1 MGEARVRRDD
11 IQTIPDPVHAQCI
24 RFTYF
29 FHSILSTAQSA
40 GQRPASLR
48 SVLPLAGLLYAL
60 TEPFGCRDK
69 KMTAIVSFIG
79 WHDSGK
85 TTLAAGVVAH
95 LKRKGLRVAVIK
107 SSDKSGISLDAPDT
121 DTFVHRQAGADEV
134 MLVAPDQMALLAT
147 PKKLSLTTLAHRYFP
162 DADIVIGEGFKEARQ
177 IAKIEVVT
185 NPEQQLRREVSG
197 VIAVATDLDI
207 SADYVF
213 RLNEAA
219 EIAEFIQ
226 KRFVDNEKR
235 RPDKTAL
242 LVNGR
247 KIVLKGFIQDSLAGV
262 VAGYVESLKINEELG
277 EIELRIKL

>member
-1 MGEARVRRDD
+1 
-11 IQTIPDPVHAQCI
+11 
-24 RFTYF
+24 
-29 FHSILSTAQSA
+29 
-40 GQRPASLR
+40 
-48 SVLPLAGLLYAL
+48 
-60 TEPFGCRDK
+60 
-69 KMTAIVSFIG
+69 MTAIVSFIG

-107 SSDKSGISLDAPDT
+107 SSDKSGIVFDSPDT
-121 DTFVHRQAGADEV
+121 DTFIHRQAGADEV
-134 MLVAPDQMALLAT
+134 MLVAPDQMALLAP
-147 PKKLSLTTLAHRYFP
+147 PKELSLTTLAHRYFP

-185 NPEQQLRREVSG
+185 DPEQQLRREVSG

-207 SADYVF
+207 SSDYVF

-226 KRFVDNEKR
+226 KRLIDNEKR

-247 KIVLKGFIQDSLAGV
+247 KIVLKRFIQDSLAGV

>member
-1 MGEARVRRDD
+1 MNAGKRTTMADAKKVRLRAMQTIQKTDADEARGHGRWLVPGHPSGIFHTTPERAEKLVASGHA
-11 IQTIPDPVHAQCI
+11 IELGPD
-24 RFTYF
+24 
-29 FHSILSTAQSA
+29 
-40 GQRPASLR
+40 LR
-48 SVLPLAGLLYAL
+48 
-60 TEPFGCRDK
+60 K
-69 KMTAIVSFIG
+69 
-79 WHDSGK
+79 
-85 TTLAAGVVAH
+85 
-95 LKRKGLRVAVIK
+95 KRKPVA
-107 SSDKSGISLDAPDT
+107 DDTPDT
-121 DTFVHRQAGADEV
+121 DTCAHRRAGADEV
-134 MLVAPDQMALLAT
+134 MLIAPDQMVLLASA
-147 PKKLSLTTLAHRYFP
+147 KQLSLTTLAHRYFS

-185 NPEQQLRREVSG
+185 NPEQQLRREVRG

-226 KRFVDNEKR
+226 KRFIDNERK

-247 KIVLKGFIQDSLAGV
+247 KIVLKRFIQESLAGV
-262 VAGYVESLKINEELG
+262 VAGYVESLKTNEEIK

>member
-1 MGEARVRRDD
+1 
-11 IQTIPDPVHAQCI
+11 
-24 RFTYF
+24 
-29 FHSILSTAQSA
+29 
-40 GQRPASLR
+40 
-48 SVLPLAGLLYAL
+48 
-60 TEPFGCRDK
+60 
-69 KMTAIVSFIG
+69 MTAIISFIG
-79 WHDSGK
+79 WHESGK

-95 LKRKGLRVAVIK
+95 LHRKGLRVAVIK
-107 SSDKSGISLDAPDT
+107 SSEKRGISFDTPDT
-121 DTFVHRQAGADEV
+121 DTSAHRRAGAAEV
-134 MLVAPDQMALLAT
+134 MLVAPDQMALLAAA
-147 PKKLSLTTLAHRYFP
+147 KDLSLTTLAHRYFA

-185 NPEQQLRREVSG
+185 DPAQQLRREVSG

-207 SADYVF
+207 SFDYVF

-226 KRFVDNEKR
+226 KRFIDNEKR

-247 KIVLKGFIQDSLAGV
+247 KLVLKRFIQDSLAGV
-262 VAGYVESLKINEELG
+262 VAGYVESLKLSEEVE